1 MHAEQGEQTL
11 KPAGNR
17 GTQQQRGEQ
26 QGKRHTVALQPA
38 PEPGDRERI
47 DHAAIQAGARRL
59 ASRRLPATLSAVT
72 LAEKQQQLVA
82 DYAIIDDP
90 QERLSAVV
98 DRARSRPSLPEAE
111 RSEANRVPG
120 CVSLAWV
127 VSEVRDGLCFFRS
140 DADSPLVRGLLV
152 LLCDFYSDA
161 TPAEVL
167 ATEPA
172 LLEEL
177 GLAKNLSPTRLNGL
191 KSAAAY
197 IRAYANSVDHTER
210 SACPP

>member
-1 MHAEQGEQTL
+1 MTL
-11 KPAGNR
+11 
-17 GTQQQRGEQ
+17 
-26 QGKRHTVALQPA
+26 V
-38 PEPGDRERI
+38 
-47 DHAAIQAGARRL
+47 
-59 ASRRLPATLSAVT
+59 
-72 LAEKQQQLVA
+72 EKQQRLVA

-90 QERLSAVV
+90 QERLAAVV
-98 DRARSRPSLPEAE
+98 DHARRRPPLPEAE
-111 RSEANRVPG
+111 RSEANRVQG

-127 VSEVRDGLCFFRS
+127 VGDVRDGYCFFRS

-161 TPAEVL
+161 TPADVL

-197 IRAYANSVDHTER
+197 IRAYAKTVDHTER